1 MMFGTREWFDYRRCH
16 ACGTLQIETIPA
28 DLERH
33 YPPTYYSLTSTAPPA
48 VERSA
53 PTWLIRER
61 VRPHLLGGRH
71 GWRRALGAID
81 RCVAIPADVAE
92 TVLPILARARLQTF
106 DDPILDV
113 GSGAHPARLAAFRR
127 AGFRRLLA
135 IDPFVVASRYQG
147 VPVRRAAIG
156 DIEGSWRLVMF
167 HHSFE
172 HVEDPQAELAH
183 AARLL
188 ENGGYLLI
196 RTPVMG
202 SGMWERFGTD
212 WVELDAPRHLFLFTG
227 EGLIDLAQRNGFELV
242 DVESDAG
249 WWDLVAS
256 EQYRRDLGM
265 FEPTSWFVDEKTS
278 GFDPAEL
285 LEFRRQSREM
295 NERGTAGRAAFW
307 FRRVV
312 ARGPGPP

>member
-16 ACGTLQIETIPA
+16 ACGTLQIETVPA

-33 YPPTYYSLTSTAPPA
+33 YPPTYYSLTSTPLPA
-48 VERSA
+48 GERSA
-53 PTWLIRER
+53 PTWLMRER
-61 VRPHLLGGRH
+61 VRPYLLGGRQ
-71 GWRRALGAID
+71 GWRRALRAID
-81 RCVAIPADVAE
+81 RYVAIPPDVTE
-92 TVLPILARARLQTF
+92 TVLPILARTRLRTF

-113 GSGAHPARLAAFRR
+113 GSGARPARLAAFRR
-127 AGFRRLLA
+127 GGFRRLLA
-135 IDPFVVASRYQG
+135 IDPFVTTARYQG
-147 VPVRRAAIG
+147 VPVRRASIG
-156 DIEGSWRLVMF
+156 EIEGSWRLVMF

-172 HVEDPQAELAH
+172 HVEDPPAELAH
-183 AARLL
+183 TARLL

-196 RTPVMG
+196 RMPVMG
-202 SGMWERFGTD
+202 SGMWDRFGTD
-212 WVELDAPRHLFLFTG
+212 WVELDAPRHLFLFTS
-227 EGLIDLAQRNGFELV
+227 EGLTDLARRHGFEPV
-242 DVESDAG
+242 AVESDAG

-265 FEPTSWFVDEKTS
+265 YEPTSWFVDEKTS
-278 GFDPAEL
+278 VFDREEL

-312 ARGPGPP
+312 APGGPA